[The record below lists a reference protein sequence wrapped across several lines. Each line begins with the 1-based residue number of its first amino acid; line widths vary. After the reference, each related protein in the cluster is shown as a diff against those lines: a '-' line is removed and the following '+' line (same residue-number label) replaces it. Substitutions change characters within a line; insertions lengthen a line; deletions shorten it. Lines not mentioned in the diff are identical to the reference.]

1 MLCKS
6 GGHSQCVAPAE
17 RGGSTKTFCVTIK
30 LVNTMSKALVNH
42 MSAKSVASNSR
53 QFIRV
58 TVGSRGWVDRGGG
71 DMPPVPAFISAN
83 GKIFLLVL
91 LLV

>member
-58 TVGSRGWVDRGGG
+58 TVSSSGWVDRVVGNAPG
-71 DMPPVPAFISAN
+71 SALY
-83 GKIFLLVL
+83 IRQREDFLLVL